1 MKIPKNFLQILFPP
15 KPPKQEV
22 KVEIPPQWL
31 LNADGALKPLSV
43 MTTKKDEK
51 KK

>member
-1 MKIPKNFLQILFPP
+1 MKKISILQILFPP

-22 KVEIPPQWL
+22 KVVVPQQWL

-43 MTTKKDEK
+43 TVTVKKEQK
-51 KK
+51 